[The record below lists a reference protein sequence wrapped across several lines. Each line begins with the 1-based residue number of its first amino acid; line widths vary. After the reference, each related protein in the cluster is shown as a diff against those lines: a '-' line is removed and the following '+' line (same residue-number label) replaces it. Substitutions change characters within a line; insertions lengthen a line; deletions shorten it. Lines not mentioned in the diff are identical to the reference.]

1 MTEILDK
8 ELSRKSFLKGTG
20 ALVVGFS
27 LAGAGLA
34 GRASAAASP
43 DGYLP
48 DDTQVD
54 SWLKITPD
62 NKAMLMTS
70 EVEVGQGTTTGFLM
84 VVADELDMDMSQVL
98 YGSSI
103 KDRAGNQA
111 ISRTDTWIVLS
122 TGGIGGSQ
130 STVRTSPKI
139 RAAAVAARKKLL
151 ELASAHLNVPVA
163 NLFVSKGVVTGNGRS
178 VSYGELVGNK
188 LFNVKITTPHLNPGE
203 APAKPLN
210 QLKLVGTRVPRVDL
224 PAKITGSFV
233 YTSGVNLPG
242 MLHGR
247 WVRRGQGSYGTAGFA
262 KPLAVDRSSIANLK
276 NVRVIHEGDFVGV
289 VGPNEWEVIQAA
301 QKLKVTWT
309 DSGILPGH
317 ASLWKHY
324 RDMDTAG
331 KIPARITAQGG
342 DFDAALKAATK
353 TVSASFQYPYNG
365 HIVIGPACFLA
376 DYVHAGGPDKD
387 RVTII
392 SNTQNVQNSVTDL
405 QEFLGLKSP
414 KQVRQIY
421 YEGSSSFGNGYPYF
435 DIAEAAA
442 LMSRS
447 VGKPVRLQL
456 MRWDE
461 QGWMKNGPAIMTDIR
476 AGIDAKGFMTAFEAT
491 QFVPVGSR
499 VAGAT
504 RAMLGE
510 AQEASSSAGTNTEN
524 LAPMYRVAQTASG
537 TSQTR
542 HITSETQTKP
552 SPGMGSAF
560 PGITPLQGVS
570 GYRLIAKSITPEV
583 GIFQTGP
590 LRAPSGPQ
598 TAFASEQVIDML
610 AEQARMDPFTF
621 RVQNM
626 RTDTFGEDWE
636 GSRWVGVLTA
646 AVDAAKAGGYVP
658 HVPASSLQSGN
669 VVTGWGIAIGTH
681 HEPYAAT
688 VAKVTVNK
696 KTGKITVNHL
706 WGSQDSGF
714 AVNPGL
720 LENQMVG
727 NLIQATSKVLH
738 EELRF
743 DRNRVTSTDW
753 VTYPILRFVDAP
765 TVTPIVVNRRD
776 RPPIGAG
783 EPPIVPTGAAIANA
797 VYDATGVRMT
807 QAPLIPARVR
817 GFLRNAGRA

>member
-1 MTEILDK
+1 MTEMLKK
-8 ELSRKSFLKGTG
+8 EFSRTSFLKGGG

-34 GRASAAASP
+34 GKAGAAAPSP

-48 DDTQVD
+48 DDSLVD

-84 VVADELDMDMSQVL
+84 VVAEELDMDMSQVI
-98 YGSSI
+98 YGSSV
-103 KDRAGNQA
+103 KDSAGNQMT
-111 ISRTDTWIVLS
+111 SRTDTWIVLS

-130 STVRTSPKI
+130 STVRTSPLI
-139 RAAAVAARKKLL
+139 RGAAVAARAQLL
-151 ELASAHLNVPVA
+151 KLASAQLGVPVSG
-163 NLFVSKGVVTGNGRS
+163 LSVSKGVVSGGGKS
-178 VSYGELVGNK
+178 VTYGELVGDK
-188 LFNVKITTPHLNPGE
+188 LINAKITKAHLNPGE
-203 APAKPLN
+203 SPAKPLN
-210 QLKLVGTRVPRVDL
+210 QLKLIGTSVPRVDV
-224 PAKITGSFV
+224 PAKISGTFT
-233 YTSGVNLPG
+233 YTHHVNLPG

-247 WVRRGQGSYGTAGFA
+247 LVRKGQGAYGTDGFA
-262 KPLAVDRSSIANLK
+262 KPLSVDASSIKHLPS
-276 NVRVIHEGDFVGV
+276 VQVIQEGDFVGV
-289 VGPNEWEVIQAA
+289 VGPNEWEVVQASE
-301 QKLKVTWT
+301 QLKVTWK
-309 DSGILPGH
+309 DAGILPGH
-317 ASLWKHY
+317 ANLWKHY
-324 RDMDTAG
+324 REMDAAG
-331 KIPARITAQGG
+331 KIPARIHTQGG
-342 DFDAALKAATK
+342 NFDAAFKSAAK
-353 TVSASFQYPYNG
+353 TVSMSFNYPYMG
-365 HIVIGPACFLA
+365 HIVIGPACFLC

-392 SNTQNVQNSVTDL
+392 SNTQNVQSSVTDL
-405 QEFLGLKSP
+405 QRFLGLSSP

-442 LMSRS
+442 VMSRA

-476 AGIDAKGFMTAFEAT
+476 AGIDSKGYMTAFEAT
-491 QFVPVGSR
+491 QFVPVGSS

-510 AQEASSSAGTNTEN
+510 EQAARATASTNAEN
-524 LAPMYRVAQTASG
+524 LAPMYRVAQTAPL
-537 TSQTR
+537 SQTAHR
-542 HITSETQTKP
+542 TAPTQTVS

-560 PGITPLQGVS
+560 PAITPLSGTS
-570 GYRLIAKSITPEV
+570 GYRLIAKSVTPEV

-610 AEQARMDPFTF
+610 AEAAGMDPFAF
-621 RVQNM
+621 RVMNM

-636 GSRWVGVLTA
+636 GQRWINALTA
-646 AVDAAKAGGYVP
+646 VVDAAKAGGYVP
-658 HVPASSLQSGN
+658 HVPASNLASGN
-669 VVTGWGIAIGTH
+669 VVTGWGMAIGTH
-681 HEPYAAT
+681 HEPYGAT

-696 KTGKITVNHL
+696 STGKVTVNHL
-706 WGSQDSGF
+706 WGAQDSGF

-743 DRNRVTSTDW
+743 DKNRVTSRDW
-753 VTYPILRFVDAP
+753 VSYPILRFKDAP
-765 TVTPIVVNRRD
+765 TVTPIVVNRPD

-797 VYDATGVRMT
+797 IYDATGVRMT
-807 QAPLIPARVR
+807 HAPLTPARVR
-817 GFLRNAGRA
+817 GFLKAAGRA